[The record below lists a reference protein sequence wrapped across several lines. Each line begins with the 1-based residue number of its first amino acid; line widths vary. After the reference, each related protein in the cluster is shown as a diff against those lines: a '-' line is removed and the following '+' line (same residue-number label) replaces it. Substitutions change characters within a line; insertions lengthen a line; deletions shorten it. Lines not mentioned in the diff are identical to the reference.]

1 MKTNNT
7 FLFVLLALLI
17 GATAACSG
25 GSVAD
30 TPAPPTD
37 IPVSIDNTPPVTPTT
52 EATLPAAVEATEPA
66 LAVELWPSDRF
77 GYGIQSHAIIGDPA
91 QAMMVVADQLRL
103 DWVKVQL
110 EWPLV
115 EPIQGEY
122 QWHYYDGVVEQAE
135 AHGLR
140 LLFSVVGAPQ
150 WSRTSAGE
158 NGPPDDFQLYSG
170 FLADLMGRYEGQIG
184 AVEVWN
190 EQNLGREWTTG
201 QSLSPGAYVAL
212 LSTAYQTVKSI
223 DPNVIIISGALAPTG
238 VTDWVTSVDDF
249 EYLGQALDAGLLQYV
264 DCVGV
269 HHNGYN
275 IGPTV
280 PFDLAANE
288 AEAAT
293 AIFRGPFDNPHHS
306 WSFKTTVDTYADMVQ
321 ALDPSM
327 RLCVTEFGWAS
338 SEGYEIAPQHFE
350 FALDNTLEEQA
361 GFIVEAYQQMYAS
374 GNVWL
379 AFLFNF
385 DFGNKGNG
393 PADDPVPY
401 SIIDTIGAPRP
412 AFDAVAAMEKLP

>member
-170 FLADLMGRYEGQIG
+170 FLADLMGRYEGQIS
-184 AVEVWN
+184 ALEIWN
-190 EQNLGREWTTG
+190 EQNLVREWTTG

-249 EYLGQALDAGLLQYV
+249 EYLGQALDAGLLQYPRFYFDV
-264 DCVGV
+264 PHSQQAEWAALVFRPGFEVG
-269 HHNGYN
+269 
-275 IGPTV
+275 
-280 PFDLAANE
+280 LAGA
-288 AEAAT
+288 
-293 AIFRGPFDNPHHS
+293 
-306 WSFKTTVDTYADMVQ
+306 KT
-321 ALDPSM
+321 
-327 RLCVTEFGWAS
+327 
-338 SEGYEIAPQHFE
+338 I
-350 FALDNTLEEQA
+350 
-361 GFIVEAYQQMYAS
+361 S
-374 GNVWL
+374 GVSL
-379 AFLFNF
+379 HPAFQ
-385 DFGNKGNG
+385 
-393 PADDPVPY
+393 
-401 SIIDTIGAPRP
+401 SIIDTGLPASAGRFEFLHHVLINAQGNLHLGTTSKRSAGAAHQGKLCAAHFVGIRVFGDASIDCGILFIGWKDEAHVLR
-412 AFDAVAAMEKLP
+412 ELGHIQLPPLNLPCAS